1 MAKVCQKNTRRQS
14 CQHAASAARRLCC
27 WPPALGG
34 GPQLLW
40 LTAGIRWGVAAGPGC
55 RRCARGWGRLPQGMA
70 GFPLPAVAGW
80 AVAWRAVPG
89 IGVLQYQQ
97 REGLRGGV
105 SMGGQ
110 PGSQAEHGSGL
121 SWHWLATSV
130 AAQVL
135 QAHLPGRSKG
145 ESPWVDS
152 GAAAPAPAT
161 QSPARPRWSTGL
173 PPAALH
179 SAVTASA
186 GATGS

>member
-1 MAKVCQKNTRRQS
+1 MHVSSHRVLPNQWIADSDTAINRRMLMAKVCQKNTRRQS

-89 IGVLQYQQ
+89 IGVL
-97 REGLRGGV
+97 
-105 SMGGQ
+105 
-110 PGSQAEHGSGL
+110 
-121 SWHWLATSV
+121 
-130 AAQVL
+130 
-135 QAHLPGRSKG
+135 PGRSKG